1 MGCFS
6 FKIENRRRGSFG
18 LDGRRKSTERE
29 IQSSIVKWARL
40 VAPDARTIHVP
51 MNQTTEIAG
60 ALMNAAGAVK
70 GVPDLIVIAPGGKT
84 LFMEVKTPEGRLSP
98 DQKKFAGD
106 LQSMGHQYA
115 LVRSIDDARVAF
127 ARADIKT
134 REFFKC

>member
-1 MGCFS
+1 
-6 FKIENRRRGSFG
+6 
-18 LDGRRKSTERE
+18 
-29 IQSSIVKWARL
+29 
-40 VAPDARTIHVP
+40 

-134 REFFKC
+134 REFLQC

>member
-1 MGCFS
+1 MVA
-6 FKIENRRRGSFG
+6 FKVENRRRRGAFG
-18 LDGRRKSTERE
+18 LDGRPKASERE
-29 IQSSIVKWARL
+29 IQTSIVKWARM

-51 MNQTTEIAG
+51 MNQSNVVAG

-84 LFMEVKTPEGRLSP
+84 LFMEVKTIEGRLSP

-106 LQSMGHQYA
+106 LISMGHNYA
-115 LVRSIDDARVAF
+115 LVRSIEDARVAF

-134 REFFKC
+134 RESMPC